1 MMTTTKTP
9 TLLCTLLST
18 LTLLACDPGEPD
30 DAPGDLEST
39 PIHGLGELDLQAE
52 LESRASSPVAPTLG
66 VNANLGE
73 AVEALAENIGLPSR
87 EQDAAGWVQWSGR
100 LPYYAGPIFDETG
113 AQCGEGQ
120 DGPIWYLPGTA
131 GGPVNRTCTIP
142 VGKQIVFPLLNYYG
156 AYPVSSY
163 PTPEDAQASIDYFEE
178 TAEWIYADLTCSLTA
193 KLDGQDLYADLTD
206 TWQLVIDP
214 FEVELPD
221 DPDNFADWYGIQGVT
236 TDAVSAGYY
245 ARLPALAPGE
255 HTLEFGGTL
264 CYEGEIWFDTYAS
277 YTIQIEP

>member
-1 MMTTTKTP
+1 MTTTKIP
-9 TLLCTLLST
+9 TLLAMLLST
-18 LTLLACDPGEPD
+18 TALLACDPGESGDPH
-30 DAPGDLEST
+30 ASGDLQST
-39 PIHGLGELDLQAE
+39 AHHGLGELDLQAA
-52 LESRASSPVAPTLG
+52 LDAQASSPIAPSLG
-66 VNANLGE
+66 LNANLGE
-73 AVEALAENIGLPSR
+73 HVEIAETIGLPSR
-87 EQDAAGWVQWSGR
+87 EQDAAGWVQWSGE

-113 AQCGEGQ
+113 AQCGENQ

-131 GGPVNRTCTIP
+131 GGPVSRICTIP
-142 VGKQIVFPLLNYYG
+142 VGKQIVFPMLNYYG
-156 AYPVSSY
+156 AIPDAFY
-163 PTPEDAQASIDYFEE
+163 PTPEDKQGQIDGFTN

-206 TWQLVIDP
+206 TWQLVADP

-236 TDAVSAGYY
+236 TDAVGAGYY
-245 ARLPALAPGE
+245 ARLPALPPGE

-277 YTIQIEP
+277 YTIQVEP